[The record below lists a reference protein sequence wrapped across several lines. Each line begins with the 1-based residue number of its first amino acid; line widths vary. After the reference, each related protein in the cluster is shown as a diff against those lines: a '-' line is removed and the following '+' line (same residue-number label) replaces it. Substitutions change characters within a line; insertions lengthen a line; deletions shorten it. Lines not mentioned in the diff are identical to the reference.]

1 LSEGGLADAESH
13 SMKEL
18 LDPLDYLRRE
28 WSHPNSTTDVL
39 PDDSVRLISL
49 LRWALPVVASFI
61 ATAYVIFEQCILQEH
76 SVFDLHVLRTILVV
90 GILGP
95 SLTGLALTW
104 AQRAVVTT
112 ARVQRDLSFNNR
124 ELAALNAIGEAAA
137 QSLEL
142 EEIAQMALAKMLEL
156 WQLDAVEFRLV
167 ERDRLVLQAHHGV
180 SPELIAKEQVIRLG
194 HCLCGRC
201 VKLGEVQ
208 RMEHLQADQ
217 TFADTPC
224 GQEGFESS
232 LSIPMEAKGKVLGVI
247 HVASRDQNSFS
258 QRDQEI
264 LVAIA
269 NRVASAVENSILYEQ
284 AKRRA
289 AQLETTSL
297 IGQRLTALLEPNSL
311 LSEMARLI
319 REKFGYYHTGIL
331 LCEEST
337 GELVLK
343 EASGH
348 GAHAIKSRGLRLKVG
363 HEGIAGWV
371 AHTGQAFL
379 CNDVTREPRYYHAF
393 APMKTRAELAV
404 PLRIGNRI
412 VGVLDVQ
419 SDRVNVFNKED
430 LTLLQILANQL
441 GVAIENARLF
451 QETRQRYEAM
461 IALHETSLDMISQF
475 DMPEL
480 LNALLRRGVQLLGA
494 HAAVLFLY
502 DAKRGLISSPARYNT
517 VHDMSELT
525 WVPGEG
531 SIGRVIQTGKPLII
545 NDYENW
551 EGREAAFSHLPLT
564 HPRAISVPLIWQ
576 NQVIGGMNILNRAT
590 DRLFD
595 QNDLWLMNL
604 FADLATIAIKNA
616 ELHTQVKEFS
626 QEMEQ
631 RVIERTQ
638 ELMQAKE
645 QVAAKAQ
652 QLRSLLAKTIRIQEE
667 EQARIARDMHDGV
680 IQLVSAIKFELRA
693 ARVAAGDTLNELGQE
708 KLDAAREVVEE
719 IEKEIRR
726 TIYDLH
732 PAILDSVGLVPALEK
747 FVGRFQ
753 EVTGVQCAIQ
763 TAGAAMRLPPSS
775 EIAIYR
781 LVEEALHN
789 VATHANARSAIINM
803 DFQSSALC
811 LSIQDDGQGFD
822 YQRWKHTRNGRHL
835 GLIGMQERV
844 TSLKGEMN
852 IYSEL
857 GQGTRLTFH
866 LPLALESTV

>member
-1 LSEGGLADAESH
+1 
-13 SMKEL
+13 MKESVS
-18 LDPLDYLRRE
+18 PLFHLRRDGTL
-28 WSHPNSTTDVL
+28 PNPTATAF

-49 LRWALPVVASFI
+49 LRWALPFLASLL
-61 ATAYVIFEQCILQEH
+61 ATTYVIFEQCVLQEH
-76 SVFDLHVLRTILVV
+76 PIYDPHVLRTILVV

-95 SLTGLALTW
+95 SLAWLALTW
-104 AQRAVVTT
+104 AQRAMLTT
-112 ARVQRDLSFNNR
+112 ARVQRDLEFRNR
-124 ELAALNAIGEAAA
+124 ELSTLNAIGEAAA
-137 QSLEL
+137 QSLEVD
-142 EEIAQMALAKMLEL
+142 EITQMALAKMVDL
-156 WQLDAVEFRLV
+156 WQLDAVDMRLV
-167 ERDRLVLQAHHGV
+167 ERESLMLQAYHGV
-180 SPELIAKEQVIRLG
+180 SSDFVDRERVNSLG

-201 VKLGEVQ
+201 VKLGQAQ
-208 RMEHLQADQ
+208 RVEHLQTDQ
-217 TFADTPC
+217 TFANTPC
-224 GQEGFESS
+224 AKEGFESS
-232 LSIPMEAKGKVLGVI
+232 LSIPMESNGKVVGVI
-247 HVASRDQNSFS
+247 HVASRDHNSFS

-269 NRVASAVENSILYEQ
+269 NRLAAAVENSILYEQ

-311 LSEMARLI
+311 LVEMARLI

-331 LCEEST
+331 LCDESA

-348 GAHAIKSRGLRLKVG
+348 GAHAIKSRGLRLKIG
-363 HEGIAGWV
+363 QEGIAGWV

-379 CNDVTREPRYYHAF
+379 CNDVNREARYYQAF

-419 SDRVNVFNKED
+419 SDRANAFNKED
-430 LTLLQILANQL
+430 VTLLQILANQL
-441 GVAIENARLF
+441 GIAIENARLF

-502 DAKRGLISSPARYNT
+502 DRDRGVISSPARYNT

-525 WVPGEG
+525 WAPGEG
-531 SIGRVIQTGKPLII
+531 SIGRVVQTGKPLVI

-551 EGREAAFSHLPLT
+551 EGREAAFSHSPLT

-590 DRLFD
+590 DRPFD

-631 RVIERTQ
+631 KVVERTQ

-693 ARVAAGDTLNELGQE
+693 ARVAAGDTLNEPAQE
-708 KLDAAREVVEE
+708 KLDAAHEVVDE
-719 IEKEIRR
+719 IEREIRR

-753 EVTGVQCAIQ
+753 EVTGIQCAIQ
-763 TAGAAMRLPPSS
+763 TAGTALRLPPPT
-775 EIAIYR
+775 EITIYR

-789 VATHANARSAIINM
+789 VATHANARSAIVNM
-803 DFQSSALC
+803 DFQPSALGV
-811 LSIQDDGQGFD
+811 SVQDDGQGFD
-822 YQRWKHTRNGRHL
+822 FQRWQQGRNGRHL

-844 TSLKGEMN
+844 TSLNGEMS
-852 IYSEL
+852 IHSEL
-857 GQGTRLTFH
+857 GRGTRLTFH
-866 LPLALESTV
+866 LPLAMESMT